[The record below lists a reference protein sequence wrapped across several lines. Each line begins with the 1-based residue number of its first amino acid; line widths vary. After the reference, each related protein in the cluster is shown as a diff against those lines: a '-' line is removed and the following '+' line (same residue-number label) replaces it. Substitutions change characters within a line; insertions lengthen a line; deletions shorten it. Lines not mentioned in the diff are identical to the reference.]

1 MLEKILI
8 KNYLLLK
15 DIEINFSEGFNVIT
29 GETGAGKSI
38 LINALSLLLGERAD
52 YSIISRNKD
61 KMIIEGIIRKN
72 KNNKKEIESFLKQSS
87 IEDAAGGPDE
97 NFIILRRE
105 LYTKGYSRSFVND
118 SPVNV
123 NDLKLLGDTI
133 VDIHS
138 QNEHQSLL
146 KKEIHIE
153 LLDSYLEKSGS
164 SLTAG
169 GKLNFKEKLENYRK
183 GYAELKELDGKL
195 TDFYNRR
202 TELENKRSFL
212 EFQLKE
218 IKEADPKPNEDD
230 ELEKELKMIENV
242 EVIQQGLSSA
252 YDNLYEDSGSALERI
267 KGIEKELDKLKEFN
281 PDIPVILKDIT
292 NSITVLD
299 EASRQINI
307 LLGSLSYDPV
317 RIESIRERLYKLQF
331 IKKKYGGS
339 LDEVIKL
346 KDNLEKDLSLLDN
359 FDDTINKLEKEI
371 KDLKEK
377 LFKEAEAISKIRK
390 ENSQTL
396 EKEVVKVLKEVGFE
410 NAEFKVETALLTSLQ
425 GKGEGESDRTNFKT
439 KEGYVR
445 LSENGID
452 DVELLVKI
460 NKGDEFSSL
469 RKTASGGEIS
479 RIMLAL
485 KTVLADADKTD
496 VLVFD
501 EIDIGIS
508 GRIAQKV
515 GKVLK
520 KLSSFHQLISITHLA
535 QIAALG
541 DEHFLVEKETTGNST
556 ITKIRKLEKNE
567 KVIEVAKLLSGEK
580 VTDASIKSAKELIG
594 S

>member
-61 KMIIEGIIRKN
+61 KMIIEGVIKKN
-72 KNNKKEIESFLKQSS
+72 KNNKTEIESFLSALGGQTS
-87 IEDAAGGPDE
+87 IESVDGGPDE

-118 SPVNV
+118 TPVNV
-123 NDLKLLGDTI
+123 NDLKILGDSI
-133 VDIHS
+133 IDIHS

-153 LLDSYLEKSGS
+153 LLDSYLEKLS
-164 SLTAG
+164 AEG
-169 GKLNFKEKLENYRK
+169 GKLSTRSGFIEKLNNYKK
-183 GYAELKELDGKL
+183 GYAELKELDEKL

-202 TELENKRSFL
+202 IELENKRTFL

-218 IKEADPKPNEDD
+218 IKETDPKPNEDD

-252 YDNLYEDSGSALERI
+252 YNNLYEDSGSALERI
-267 KGIEKELDKLKEFN
+267 KSIEKELDKLKEFN
-281 PDIPVILKDIT
+281 PDIPVILKDVT
-292 NSITVLD
+292 SSITVLD
-299 EASRQINI
+299 EAARQINS

-339 LDEVIKL
+339 LKEAIKL
-346 KDNLEKDLSLLDN
+346 KENLEKDLSLLDN
-359 FDDTINKLEKEI
+359 FDDTIKKLEKEI
-371 KDLKEK
+371 KYLKEK
-377 LFKEAEAISKIRK
+377 LFKEADSISKTRK
-390 ENSQTL
+390 EKSPVL
-396 EKEVVKVLKEVGFE
+396 EKEIVKVLKEVGFE
-410 NAEFKVETALLTSLQ
+410 NAEFKVGFTALT
-425 GKGEGESDRTNFKT
+425 EEAESNSSVKQKDL
-439 KEGYVR
+439 YVHIG
-445 LSENGID
+445 ENGMD
-452 DVELLVKI
+452 DVEFLVRI

-485 KTVLADADKTD
+485 KSVLADADKTD

-508 GRIAQKV
+508 GRIAQKA
-515 GKVLK
+515 GRVLK
-520 KLSSFHQLISITHLA
+520 KLSEYHQLIAITHLA

-541 DEHFLVEKETTGNST
+541 DEHFLVEKETAGSST